1 MCCHIIIIIIIIST
15 DLAVLVAL
23 AIAVV
28 IVRAVAVLS
37 PPRSVEAREV
47 DAPPAVVRAPLR
59 LVAALRARPA
69 HEHTSKASERGS
81 AGVARCSVVARAVLT
96 LLTVLTSSL
105 QRASSHRRRFDS
117 ARFGS
122 SRCVVSSA
130 APPPSRSFSDD
141 RRRDVT
147 SRVRVRTAT
156 RPRAPRR

>member
-1 MCCHIIIIIIIIST
+1 MCCHIIIIIIST

-23 AIAVV
+23 VIAVV

-37 PPRSVEAREV
+37 PPRGVEAREV
-47 DAPPAVVRAPLR
+47 DAPPAVFRTPLR

-69 HEHTSKASERGS
+69 HEHTRKASERGS
-81 AGVARCSVVARAVLT
+81 AVVARCSVVARAVLT
-96 LLTVLTSSL
+96 IVTVLWHHRYS
-105 QRASSHRRRFDS
+105 ASSHRRRRFDL

-122 SRCVVSSA
+122 SRCVVSA
-130 APPPSRSFSDD
+130 APPPSLSSGYDL
-141 RRRDVT
+141 RRDVT